1 LINNKGVKKESFFMT
16 FGKNLPDLL
25 TFKDKQNFLE
35 VIQIKNTDIFELK
48 INNLKFIKKNVSVEL
63 LDYKMLAKKKKQYHC
78 F

>member
-1 LINNKGVKKESFFMT
+1 MT

-63 LDYKMLAKKKKQYHC
+63 LDYKMLAKKKQYHC

>member
-48 INNLKFIKKNVSVEL
+48 STTLNSLR
-63 LDYKMLAKKKKQYHC
+63 KMFL
-78 F
+78 

>member
-1 LINNKGVKKESFFMT
+1 MT

-63 LDYKMLAKKKKQYHC
+63 LDDKMLAKKKQYHC

>member
-1 LINNKGVKKESFFMT
+1 MT

-48 INNLKFIKKNVSVEL
+48 STTLNSLR
-63 LDYKMLAKKKKQYHC
+63 KMFL
-78 F
+78 